1 MSMSAH
7 RFIEH
12 RGELELELEAGDD
25 AGIFEAALQAF
36 AELVSAESESVSEG
50 TTARHQIELAGSD
63 RALLLVDWL
72 NELVFLAEVEQFVP
86 GHVEALEVGEGHL
99 RATVAGRRDHPR
111 QLVKAVT
118 FNSLRFEQERGIWH
132 GRVVLD
138 V

>member
-1 MSMSAH
+1 MSEH

-12 RGELELELEAGDD
+12 RGELELELEAADE

-36 AELVSAESESVSEG
+36 AELVSAESEGVSEG
-50 TTARHQIELAGSD
+50 ATARHRIDLAGSD
-63 RALLLVDWL
+63 RGVMLVDWL
-72 NELVFLAEVEQFVP
+72 NELVYLSEVEQFMP
-86 GHVEALEVGEGHL
+86 SHVEALEVGDGRL
-99 RATVAGRRDHPR
+99 RATIAGRRDHPR

-118 FNSLRFEQERGIWH
+118 FNNLRFEQERGIWH